1 MAAIK
6 GDPGAFEVGRD
17 KKKESPG
24 CGPREMGQKD
34 DNSFSALVF
43 VQRSIGK
50 GTRCVKAKTARIQ
63 VGPLGLRV

>member
-17 KKKESPG
+17 KKRKTLDVVPVK
-24 CGPREMGQKD
+24 MGQQD

-50 GTRCVKAKTARIQ
+50 GTRCVKAKTAKIQ